1 MSSEPMLPVA
11 APSRRLRVA
20 GIVGGVA
27 AILIVAAGIATR
39 AADNRQLRTWTDA
52 QAEPTAQVS
61 TPQRAANGATLQLP
75 GRLEAFSRAPQFA
88 RVSGYLKSW
97 RVDIGAHVK
106 AGELMAEIETPDL
119 DQQLLQARGDLASAQ
134 ANSSLAESTA
144 KRWQSM
150 LASDSVSRQEV
161 DERTA
166 DYTAKQALVQA
177 AKANVDRLVATKGF
191 ARIVAPFDGVVT
203 ARETDVGALINAGS
217 GTGSGPELF
226 VVSDVNKL
234 RVYVQVPQTYA
245 PTIRPGATAQLS
257 VPEYPGRS
265 FPATVT
271 ALADSINAASGTT
284 LVQLLVDNST
294 GKLLPGGFADVR
306 FTLPVNQQ
314 ALRVPASSLVFDQ
327 NGLRIATVGQDDR
340 VTFKSVT
347 ISHDFGETV
356 EIGSGLTPEDRII
369 NNPPDGLNDG
379 DRVRVAAAASNGA
392 KPHA

>member
-20 GIVGGVA
+20 AIVGGVA

-52 QAEPTAQVS
+52 QAVPSAQVS

-217 GTGSGPELF
+217 GSGPELF

-306 FTLPVNQQ
+306 FNLPVNQQ

-327 NGLRIATVGQDDR
+327 HGLRIATVGQDDR

-379 DRVRVAAAASNGA
+379 DRVQVAVAGNNGA

>member
-1 MSSEPMLPVA
+1 MSSEPMLPAA

-20 GIVGGVA
+20 AIVGGVA

-52 QAEPTAQVS
+52 QAVPSADVS
-61 TPQRAANGATLQLP
+61 TPLRATSGATLQLP

-134 ANSSLAESTA
+134 ANASLAESTA

-217 GTGSGPELF
+217 GSGPELF

-284 LVQLLVDNST
+284 LVQLLVDNSA

-306 FTLPVNQQ
+306 FNLPVNQQ

-327 NGLRIATVGQDDR
+327 RGLRIATVGQDDR
-340 VTFKSVT
+340 VTFKPVT
-347 ISHDFGETV
+347 IAHDFGETV

-369 NNPPDGLNDG
+369 NNPPDGLTDG
-379 DRVRVAAAASNGA
+379 DRVRVAVAGNNGA

>member
-20 GIVGGVA
+20 AIVGCVA

-52 QAEPTAQVS
+52 QAVPSAQVS

-97 RVDIGAHVK
+97 RVDIGARVK

-217 GTGSGPELF
+217 GSGPELF

-306 FTLPVNQQ
+306 FNLPVNQQ

-327 NGLRIATVGQDDR
+327 HGLRIATVGQDDR

-379 DRVRVAAAASNGA
+379 DRVRVAAAGSDGA

>member
-27 AILIVAAGIATR
+27 AVLIVAAGIATR

-52 QAEPTAQVS
+52 QAVPTAQVS
-61 TPQRAANGATLQLP
+61 TPQRAASGATLQLP

-191 ARIVAPFDGVVT
+191 APLVAPFDGVVT

-217 GTGSGPELF
+217 GSGPELF

-284 LVQLLVDNST
+284 LVQLLVDNSA

-306 FTLPVNQQ
+306 FNLPVNQQ

-327 NGLRIATVGQDDR
+327 HGLRIATVGQDDR

-379 DRVRVAAAASNGA
+379 DQVRVAAAGSDGA

>member
-20 GIVGGVA
+20 AIVGGVA

-52 QAEPTAQVS
+52 QAVPSAQVS

-217 GTGSGPELF
+217 GSGPELF

-306 FTLPVNQQ
+306 FNLPVNQQ

-327 NGLRIATVGQDDR
+327 HGLRIATVGQDDR

-379 DRVRVAAAASNGA
+379 DRVRVAAAGSDGA

>member
-20 GIVGGVA
+20 AIVGCVA

-52 QAEPTAQVS
+52 QAVPSAQVS

-217 GTGSGPELF
+217 GSGPELF

-306 FTLPVNQQ
+306 FNLPVNQQ

-327 NGLRIATVGQDDR
+327 HGLRIATVGQDDR

-379 DRVRVAAAASNGA
+379 DRVQVAVAGNNGA

>member
-20 GIVGGVA
+20 AIVGCVA

-52 QAEPTAQVS
+52 QAVPSAQVS

-217 GTGSGPELF
+217 GSGPELF

-306 FTLPVNQQ
+306 FNLPVNQQ

-327 NGLRIATVGQDDR
+327 HGLRIATVGQDDR

-379 DRVRVAAAASNGA
+379 DRVRVAAAGSDGA

>member
-20 GIVGGVA
+20 AIVGCVA

-52 QAEPTAQVS
+52 QAVPSAQVS

-217 GTGSGPELF
+217 GSGPELF

-245 PTIRPGATAQLS
+245 PKIRPGATAQLS

-306 FTLPVNQQ
+306 FNLPVNQQ

-327 NGLRIATVGQDDR
+327 HGLRIATVGQDDR

-379 DRVRVAAAASNGA
+379 DRVRVAAADSDGA